1 MLRNPTLKLNFS
13 QEVSQAVSLLVI
25 SRKWSLKHWR
35 HQTCSTYSCMPATHS
50 LMTEYLFGSHKI
62 YGLLKYLIGSH
73 KNLTVCRQRIKR
85 SVLST
90 NQKPVVY
97 LNVCFNKPCVVI
109 CLNVQFTHSH
119 YQSFVLGHENHEF
132 PDSNVQLPL
141 DNAVMLPKPDK
152 SSTLSKL

>member
-1 MLRNPTLKLNFS
+1 MLGPRVNLFDMQSELFSATWGHKVATYIMSVLRNPTLKLNFS

-25 SRKWSLKHWR
+25 LRKWSLKHWR

-62 YGLLKYLIGSH
+62 YDFLKYLIGSH

-90 NQKPVVY
+90 NQNTSSLLK
-97 LNVCFNKPCVVI
+97 
-109 CLNVQFTHSH
+109 CLFQ
-119 YQSFVLGHENHEF
+119 
-132 PDSNVQLPL
+132 
-141 DNAVMLPKPDK
+141 
-152 SSTLSKL
+152 